1 MPGERHWKEDLVELV
16 DRDKEFTTED
26 AAEELD
32 LTYAAA
38 ANLLKRLQGWGLLR
52 VAGFDDPVH
61 AAKRNPGRKGDRAGI
76 GGRRRKVYEVT
87 DAARRKV
94 EWWEK
99 QGKAA
104 TK

>member
-16 DRDKEFTTED
+16 DRDEEFTTED
-26 AAEELD
+26 AADRLG

-52 VAGFDDPVH
+52 VAGFGDPV
-61 AAKRNPGRKGDRAGI
+61 RSNPRGRSK

-94 EWWEK
+94 EWWAK
-99 QGKAA
+99 RDKAA